1 MSKISASVLAFE
13 KKLVPSDGL
22 MYGTIWEERNKQSTP
37 LELKEKSVRGTI
49 SNRLK
54 KAIADDPL
62 KLDAEIKKANLQR
75 VDSCAL
81 SPEQDT
87 LKLNFTLKILSGVE
101 NPSACNSADFN
112 QTYTQAVENY
122 IKEYGFTE
130 LANRYV
136 INLVSG
142 RFLWRN
148 RIGCENL
155 EVQIKVLNKEDGFDE
170 IFDCFDYNNFD
181 KSDANT
187 KKLTDKIAKTLSGE
201 NGFLLLEINAFAK
214 VGKSQDVYPSEEL
227 VLDKSNTDKKGK
239 KSKILFSVS
248 NVAAMH
254 SQKIGNAIRVV
265 DTWYPKF
272 EETNKPIAA
281 DPYGAVTNLGVAY
294 RQAKE
299 KQDFFNLFDKFA
311 TGGEINE
318 NDKHFVMAVL
328 VRGGVFGEK
337 Q

>member
-22 MYGTIWEERNKQSTP
+22 MFGTTWEERDNREKP
-37 LELKEKSVRGTI
+37 LALQEKSVRGTI

-54 KAIADDPL
+54 KAIADDPI
-62 KLDAEIKKANLQR
+62 KLDAEVKKANLQR
-75 VDSCAL
+75 VDNCAL

-87 LKLNFTLKILSGVE
+87 LKLSFTLKILSGIE
-101 NPSACNSADFN
+101 NPSACNSEEFN
-112 QTYTQAVENY
+112 KTYTEAVEGY
-122 IKEYGFTE
+122 IAEYKFSE

-136 INLVSG
+136 TNLVSG

-148 RIGCENL
+148 RVGCEQL
-155 EVQIKVLNKEDGFDE
+155 EVQIKALNTDGDFNETFECDNYSSFENIDE
-170 IFDCFDYNNFD
+170 
-181 KSDANT
+181 KT
-187 KKLTDKIAKTLSGE
+187 KKLADKIAKTLSGKNE
-201 NGFLLLEINAFAK
+201 FLLLEINAFAK
-214 VGKSQDVYPSEEL
+214 VGKNQDVYPSEEL
-227 VLDKSNTDKKGK
+227 VLDKSNGDKKGK
-239 KSKILFSVS
+239 KSKILFSVGE
-248 NVAAMH
+248 VAAMH

-272 EETNKPIAA
+272 EETNKAIAA

-294 RQAKE
+294 RQAKA
-299 KQDFFNLFDKFA
+299 KKDFFNLFDKFA
-311 TGGEINE
+311 TGLEIDE
-318 NDKHFVMAVL
+318 NDQHFVMAVL